1 VARRRLRRPRG
12 AAFATRRRGG
22 GALASVRASRI
33 DFSLPVIDT
42 TAFRGRAREQ
52 RKTFRACRGNCGD
65 FVDTFVVA
73 IRLECCEKPETQ
85 RSELFVSRRP
95 LEPALPAQSVEVV
108 DMYGDALCSGR
119 LALETHPDFLSD
131 PSRGNVRGLKTSHQP
146 IKAKAL
152 HRGHAPRPRSHTPT
166 PSRTDERP
174 ADKPLQAHTTHVG
187 NSLGMQRFGTFL
199 KTAYLQGRSGAGVE
213 PTERGAATPHR
224 F

>member
-1 VARRRLRRPRG
+1 
-12 AAFATRRRGG
+12 
-22 GALASVRASRI
+22 VRASRI

-146 IKAKAL
+146 IKANAETL
-152 HRGHAPRPRSHTPT
+152 HRGHAPRPR
-166 PSRTDERP
+166 RI
-174 ADKPLQAHTTHVG
+174 
-187 NSLGMQRFGTFL
+187 GTSL